1 MKLLKDILYKAS
13 LEEVIGY
20 TNIGITEICADSRM
34 VKPGCAYV
42 AIVGSNAD
50 GHNYISKAIASGAKA
65 IVCQVMPQDVQSGIT
80 YVKVSNSAIALGYMA
95 ANFYN
100 NPSGQLQLIGITG
113 TNGKTTTATL
123 LYQLFKDLGYKT
135 GLLSTVKNKINDTE
149 IEATHTTP
157 DALTLHKLLQQMVE
171 AGCTHAFMEVSSHA
185 VVQQRIAGVQ
195 FAGAVFTNI
204 THDHLDYH
212 KTFDAYIAAKK
223 GFFDGLPDTAFALT
237 NDDDK
242 NGKVML
248 QNTKAKKYTYA
259 LRTHADF
266 KCKVL
271 ENNFGGL
278 MLQVNKHEVLCKL
291 VGTFN
296 AYNIVSVYGTAV
308 LLGEE
313 PILVLKVLS
322 NLQPPAGRFEYV
334 VSNQITGIVDY
345 AHTPDAVKNVLATIG
360 DIRTGNEKVITVI
373 GCGGDR
379 DKTKRPEMA
388 KLASMLSNKVIITSD
403 NPRSENPLT
412 IIAEMQAGVP
422 ASKYKNV
429 LAIADRKEAI
439 RTACNLAA
447 KGDIILV
454 AGKGHEKYQEI
465 QGVKYPFDDLEILTQ
480 TLNQNQIQ

>member
-1 MKLLKDILYKAS
+1 FGRIP
-13 LEEVIGY
+13 I
-20 TNIGITEICADSRM
+20 
-34 VKPGCAYV
+34 
-42 AIVGSNAD
+42 
-50 GHNYISKAIASGAKA
+50 IA
-65 IVCQVMPQDVQSGIT
+65 
-80 YVKVSNSAIALGYMA
+80 
-95 ANFYN
+95 
-100 NPSGQLQLIGITG
+100 ITG

-313 PILVLKVLS
+313 PISVLKVLS